1 MISPL
6 QKKGFLA
13 WWHKLQKRLSGTR
26 DSEPEQ
32 AIKLRL
38 SIGLGLL
45 VYFCLPWE
53 QGESFQQ
60 AITSIPSLITLAYYA
75 CGLMIATALILN
87 PRPSPIRR
95 VMGLLLD
102 LTSLSIVMVLAGEE
116 SVFLFVLYLWVILG
130 NGFRYGTKYL
140 YASLFVGVVGFSAAI
155 IWGDYWQAATH
166 KPIAL
171 SLMILML
178 VVPLYSVFLIKKL
191 HSAIA
196 TAKFANEA
204 KSRFLANMSHE
215 LRTPLN
221 GVIGIADL
229 IRETDLNHQQ
239 REFVNIM
246 HNSANTLLGLIEN
259 VLDISKIEAGKITI
273 SNDDFDLHQ
282 LVNLM
287 MQMQT
292 PMGSAKNILVTSHI
306 DAHTPFSLQG
316 DPQHL
321 RQVLINLMG
330 NAIKFT
336 NEGSVKL
343 FVRPADNSPDEPKIR
358 FEIQDTGI
366 GIPEAALATLFDDF
380 TQVESGA
387 NRAIGGTGLGTTIS
401 KELIELMGGEIGV
414 ETESG
419 IGSTFWF
426 ELPFTIIPNE
436 HLTLSDKHILILT
449 SDETT
454 SRISPSL
461 NAWGVT
467 YDHVS
472 SSARALSLL
481 MQAVADDN
489 EYKIMLIDQSCMF
502 DIDPVQYA
510 QMIKAE
516 PSLRHL
522 SLVLINSGGLSVD
535 NSQIREYY
543 ISTINDLKETRL
555 LFNAIH
561 AAQSVNIDDDKVVT
575 LAEYFAQQNNA
586 KALKILIADDNRVN
600 LQVLEGVL
608 NHAGHQ
614 TIKADSGEKAL
625 DILAEDIDNI
635 DMLIL
640 DMNMPELSGFEVMQA
655 LQYMDTANTIPIIM
669 LTADATPI
677 AKEKSI
683 SAGASAF
690 LTKPINSRALLEQI
704 AKLTPATSSGK
715 VSSSDRKSTPIKDK
729 LVNTPTASSS
739 PLYNHDVINELASL
753 GGGNQFIKI
762 LIRGFKEDGNKHLS
776 LLKKTENDDFLGYR
790 ESLHAIKGSAT
801 ELGANK
807 LVELCLQAEALKPY
821 DTGTS
826 RMANLTDQIEKTF
839 LNTVSALED
848 INLSS
853 QVKQQSHS

>member
-1 MISPL
+1 MR
-6 QKKGFLA
+6 LA
-13 WWHKLQKRLSGTR
+13 GTG

-32 AIKLRL
+32 AITLRL

-45 VYFCLPWE
+45 IYFCLPWGS
-53 QGESFQQ
+53 GETFQE
-60 AITSIPSLITLAYYA
+60 AISSVPSLITLIYYA
-75 CGLMIATALILN
+75 CGLMIAAALLIN

-95 VMGLLLD
+95 VMAALLD
-102 LTSLSIVMVLAGEE
+102 LTSLSIVMFLAGEE
-116 SVFLFVLYLWVILG
+116 SIFLFVLYLWVILG
-130 NGFRYGTKYL
+130 NGFRYGLNYL
-140 YASLFVGVVGFSAAI
+140 YISLFVGLSGFIFAI
-155 IWGDYWQAATH
+155 TWGDYWQAASH
-166 KPIAL
+166 KPIAM
-171 SLMILML
+171 SLLILML
-178 VVPLYSVFLIKKL
+178 VVPLFSAFLIKKL
-191 HSAIA
+191 HAAIA

-229 IRETDLNHQQ
+229 IRETELNNQQ
-239 REFVNIM
+239 RELVNIM

-273 SNDDFDLHQ
+273 ANDDFDLHQ
-282 LVNLM
+282 VINFM

-292 PMGSAKNILVTSHI
+292 PMGNAKNIHVTSHI
-306 DAHTPFSLQG
+306 DAHTPFLLQG

-343 FVRPADNSPDEPKIR
+343 FIRPADNNPENPENPRIR

-366 GIPEAALATLFDDF
+366 GIPEEALATLFDNF
-380 TQVESGA
+380 TQVETVT
-387 NRAIGGTGLGTTIS
+387 NRSIGGTGLGTTIS
-401 KELIELMGGEIGV
+401 KELVELMGGKIGV
-414 ETESG
+414 ETQSG

-426 ELPFTIIPNE
+426 ELPFTLIPYE
-436 HLTLSDKHILILT
+436 HLKLSDKHILILA

-454 SRISPSL
+454 SVITPSL
-461 NAWGVT
+461 DSWGVT

-481 MQAVADDN
+481 MQAVTDDN
-489 EYKIMLIDQSCMF
+489 EYRIMLIDQSCMF

-516 PSLRHL
+516 SSLRHL
-522 SLVLINSGGLSVD
+522 SLVLVNSAGLSVY
-535 NSQIREYY
+535 NSKIREYY
-543 ISTINDLKETRL
+543 ISTIHDLKETHL

-575 LAEYFAQQNNA
+575 LAEYFAKQNSA
-586 KALKILIADDNRVN
+586 KELKILIADDNHVN
-600 LQVLEGVL
+600 QKVLEGIL

-614 TIKADSGEKAL
+614 TLIADSGEKAL
-625 DILAEDIDNI
+625 DILAENIDNI

-669 LTADATPI
+669 LTADATPE
-677 AKEKSI
+677 AKEKSLN
-683 SAGASAF
+683 AGANAF

-704 AKLTPATSSGK
+704 AKLTVVSASDKKATFK
-715 VSSSDRKSTPIKDK
+715 NDK
-729 LVNTPTASSS
+729 LVNTDTSSS
-739 PLYNHDVINELASL
+739 LYDEKVLHELASL
-753 GGGNQFIKI
+753 GGGAQFIKV
-762 LIRGFKEDGNKHLS
+762 LISGFKEDGNKHIS
-776 LLKKTENDDFLGYR
+776 LLKKAVNDDFLGYR

-807 LVELCLQAEALKPY
+807 LAELCLQAEVLKPHEM
-821 DTGTS
+821 GTT
-826 RMANLTDQIEKTF
+826 RMYSLTDQIEKTF
-839 LNTVSALED
+839 INTVLALED
-848 INLSS
+848 IKLSS
-853 QVKQQSHS
+853 QLNQQSYF